1 VTTTWKITEGDIVRS
16 NTNTGYTLVSDTPK
30 VKQDVSMV
38 LTTDVR
44 DSTNLGCGL
53 DEVIGSDN
61 DNPASMYGTSPAA
74 FEFQTK
80 VRAGLNR
87 LKAAQKQ
94 AQFSQ
99 RTAKELIHD
108 IGPVQM
114 WPVDS
119 DSRNFLWRVDIMTVD
134 GRSSF
139 TANGSTRG

>member
-1 VTTTWKITEGDIVRS
+1 MAYTWKIVDGDIVRS
-16 NTNTGYTLVSDTPK
+16 NTNTGYTLISDTPK
-30 VKQDVSMV
+30 VKQDVAMS
-38 LTTDVR
+38 LTTDIR
-44 DSTNLGCGL
+44 DSTNLGCSL
-53 DEVIGSDN
+53 DEVIGTDS
-61 DNPASMYGTSPAA
+61 DNPASAYAVSPAA

-94 AQFSQ
+94 VQFSQ

-114 WPVDS
+114 WPVAT

-134 GRSSF
+134 GRASF
-139 TANGSTRG
+139 SVNGSTRG